1 MASSEID
8 LTRAVVTAAG
18 LDARPVAP
26 PADPD
31 ALFDRIAAARTR
43 PRRALARPVAMVGA
57 AVVVA
62 LVALMT
68 WPQPEAVAITPPVLD
83 FALVRGGDVAAAPG
97 RDARDVLLGLAA
109 AAESREDLAPD
120 AIQVVETDSRFID
133 LEASEAV
140 GGLALRPTRATVW
153 RYPDGARTRE
163 EHRDPLRNAAGDPIP
178 GEVLPAHRASTWTID
193 FLPPGGASPATA
205 LPAEPADLRAHLL
218 SGAECADPAVTADWC
233 RFLLLD
239 TVAQVPATE
248 VIPGAVDA
256 ALWRM
261 LAAEPGLLTL
271 GEVRD
276 RAGRDGVSVT
286 ARDEA
291 SGVMIVLLADPV
303 DGRLLGTERILLTDQ
318 PDQGLVAPVVVS
330 FTTYLGSRW
339 EGPDAGPTVDPRMV
353 CEEHPGVR
361 FCVLPPG
368 QD

>member
-1 MASSEID
+1 MSSEID

-31 ALFDRIAAARTR
+31 ALFDRIAAARAR
-43 PRRALARPVAMVGA
+43 PRRDLLRPVAMVGA

-62 LVALMT
+62 LVAVVT

-83 FALVRGGDVAAAPG
+83 FSLVQGGDVAAAPG

-109 AAESREDLAPD
+109 AAERREDPAPD
-120 AIQVVETDSRFID
+120 AVQVVETDSWFID
-133 LEASEAV
+133 LEASEAA

-153 RYPDGARTRE
+153 RYPDGAVTRE
-163 EHRDPLRNAAGDPIP
+163 EHRDPLRNATGDPVP
-178 GEVLPAHRASTWTID
+178 GDVLPAHRASTWTID
-193 FLPPGGASPATA
+193 FLPPGGASQVPA
-205 LPAEPADLRAHLL
+205 LPADPADLRTHLL
-218 SGAECADPAVTADWC
+218 AGSECADPAVTADWC

-239 TVAQVPATE
+239 TVAQVPMTE
-248 VIPGAVDA
+248 VVPGAVDA

-261 LAAEPGLLTL
+261 LADEPGLLTL
-271 GEVRD
+271 GESRD
-276 RAGRDGVSVT
+276 RAGRAGVSVT

-318 PDQGLVAPVVVS
+318 PEQGLVAPVVVS

-361 FCVLPPG
+361 FCVLPTD